1 MGTPEESGSQPRSVK
16 GSSMQAMR
24 TKTAALALGPLAAL
38 GAWYAMLV
46 VGAAPAAAVTLG
58 VTVLCV
64 AWWVFEPIP
73 IPATSLVPLA
83 ILPMFGVLSGQEVG
97 QAYGHHVVLLL
108 LGGFIL
114 STAMA
119 RSGAHRRIALAM
131 VRAVGGASSRRVVFG
146 FMIAAAVL
154 SMWISNT
161 ATTLMLLPVALAV
174 LERTKDAK
182 LAPVLLLG
190 IAYAANIGGVGTP
203 IGTPPNMI
211 FRGIYEETFGGS
223 IGFAQWMG
231 WGVPVVCVFLPLTG
245 LWLTRSLGFRGALE
259 LPEVGP
265 WRSEEKRVLT
275 VFGLT
280 ALAWITRQEPM
291 GGWTALFELPYTND
305 AMVAFL
311 AVVAM
316 FIVPNGNGGRLLD
329 WETAAKIPW
338 GMLILFGA
346 GLAIATAFKTSGLSE
361 SIGGAV
367 SMISAWPAFAIIL
380 AVCLAVTFLTET
392 TSNTATTSLLMPI
405 LAAAAVGAAIDPR
418 LLMIPAAMSASCAF
432 MLPVATAPNVIMFS
446 TGRFTAQRM
455 IREGLALNFIGALVI
470 STLCYLFLGWD

>member
-1 MGTPEESGSQPRSVK
+1 MLNGGRRVVRAGTV
-16 GSSMQAMR
+16 
-24 TKTAALALGPLAAL
+24 ALALGPLAAL
-38 GAWYAMLV
+38 GAWYAMLAG
-46 VGAAPAAAVTLG
+46 GAVPAAAVTLG

-64 AWWVFEPIP
+64 IWWVFEPIP

-83 ILPMFGVLSGQEVG
+83 VLPMFGVLSGAEVG
-97 QAYGHHVVLLL
+97 QAYGHPVVLLL

-119 RSGAHRRIALAM
+119 GSGAHQRIALTL

-146 FMIAAAVL
+146 FMIAAATL

-174 LERTKDAK
+174 LDQSRDEK
-182 LAPVLLLG
+182 LAPALLLG
-190 IAYAANIGGVGTP
+190 IAYAANIGGVGTL

-211 FRGIYEETFGGS
+211 FRGVYEDTFGAS

-231 WGVPVVCVFLPLTG
+231 WGVPVVCVFLPLMG
-245 LWLTRSLGFRGALE
+245 LWLTRSMTHRGALQ
-259 LPEVGP
+259 LPEIGP
-265 WRSEEKRVLT
+265 WRPEEKRVLA

-291 GGWTALFELPYTND
+291 GGWTALFGLPYTND

-316 FIVPNGNGGRLLD
+316 FIVPNGKGGRLLD
-329 WETAAKIPW
+329 WRTAANIPW

-361 SIGGAV
+361 SVGNAV
-367 SMISAWPAFAIIL
+367 AVVAAWPTFAIIL
-380 AVCLAVTFLTET
+380 VVCLSVTFLTEM

-418 LLMIPAAMSASCAF
+418 LLMVPAAMSASCAF

-446 TGRFTAQRM
+446 TGRFPVQRM

-470 STLCYLFLGWD
+470 ATFCYLLLGWD